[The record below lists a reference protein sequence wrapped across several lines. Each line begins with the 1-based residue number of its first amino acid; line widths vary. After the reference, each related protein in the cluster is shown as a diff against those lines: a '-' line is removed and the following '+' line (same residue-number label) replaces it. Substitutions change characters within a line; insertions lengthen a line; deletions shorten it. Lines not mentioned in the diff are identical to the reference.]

1 MSTTKTVVISLLGP
15 VLDSGVGAQRW
26 DRWRPNVALCR
37 HPDLL
42 VDQLELLYQKRYQEL
57 ADQVI
62 ADIAGVSPETAV
74 RLHQVEF
81 RDPWDF
87 EEVYTALL
95 DYARGSRFM
104 PEERQYLVHIT
115 TGTHVAQICL
125 FLLTEANY
133 FPAKLIQTS
142 PPGGHRPNE
151 AGGYTIID
159 LDLSKYD
166 KLASRFQQEKTES
179 LSYLKHGIETRNAA
193 FNDLIEKIEYVVV
206 NSKAPLLLMGP
217 TGAGKS
223 QMARR
228 IFELKK
234 ARRQVDGPF
243 VEVNC
248 ATIRG
253 DSAMS
258 ALFGHT
264 KGAFTGAVSA
274 RPGLLRAADKGVLF
288 LDEIGELGPDEQAML
303 LRALEHKRFLPVGA
317 DREVQSDFQLLAGTN
332 QDLTG
337 GGNRVSFREDLLAR
351 INLWTFHLPAI
362 KDRPEDIEP
371 NLEYELQQFARLN
384 GKQITFNREA
394 RQAFLAFATSPAGL
408 WKRNFRDLN
417 ACLNRMATLA
427 AGARI
432 SLELVQAEIAHL
444 RNSWRDP
451 TADARLAV
459 LQQHVP
465 PAQLGLLDLFDQAQL
480 AEVLAVCERCSNI
493 SEAGRQLFAITRQ
506 SKRTAND
513 ADRLRKYLSRF
524 NLTWGDIHKAAE
536 NWRPR

>member
-1 MSTTKTVVISLLGP
+1 MSNAGTVVFSLLGP
-15 VLDSGVGAQRW
+15 VLDSGVGARRW
-26 DRWRPNVALCR
+26 NRWRPNVALCR

-42 VDQLELLYQKRYQEL
+42 IDQLELLYQKRYQKL
-57 ADQVI
+57 ADQII
-62 ADIAGVSPETAV
+62 ADIAGVSPETTV
-74 RLHQVEF
+74 HLHQVEF

-87 EEVYTALL
+87 EDVYTALL
-95 DYARGSRFM
+95 DFSRRCTFT

-125 FLLTEANY
+125 FLLTEARY

-142 PPGGHRPNE
+142 PPGGHRPGE

-166 KLASRFQQEKTES
+166 TLASRFQQEKSES
-179 LSYLKHGIETRNAA
+179 LSFLKHGIDTRNAA
-193 FNDLIEKIEYVVV
+193 FNALIEKIEYVAVS
-206 NSKAPLLLMGP
+206 SKAPLLLTGP

-223 QMARR
+223 QLARR
-228 IFELKK
+228 IYELKK
-234 ARRQVDGPF
+234 SRRQMDGRF

-264 KGAFTGAVSA
+264 KGAFTGAVSS

-288 LDEIGELGPDEQAML
+288 LDEIGELGADEQAML
-303 LRALEHKRFLPVGA
+303 LRALEEKRFLPVGS
-317 DREVQSDFQLLAGTN
+317 DSEVESDFQLLAGTN
-332 QDLTG
+332 RDLSTCG
-337 GGNRVSFREDLLAR
+337 TASHFREDLLAR
-351 INLWTFHLPAI
+351 INLWEFHLPAL

-371 NLEYELQQFARLN
+371 NLNYELQQFARLN

-394 RQAFLAFATSPAGL
+394 REAFLSFATSPAAL

-417 ACLNRMATLA
+417 ASLNRMATLA
-427 AGARI
+427 PGARI

-444 RNSWRDP
+444 KHSWQGTPVDTPQLILHRYLP
-451 TADARLAV
+451 PSALA
-459 LQQHVP
+459 
-465 PAQLGLLDLFDQAQL
+465 ALDRFDRAQL
-480 AEVLAVCERCSNI
+480 AEVLTVCEYSTNL
-493 SEAGRQLFAITRQ
+493 SEAGRELFAVSRQ
-506 SKRTAND
+506 TKRVAND
-513 ADRLRKYLSRF
+513 ADRLRKYLARF
-524 NLTWGDIHKAAE
+524 NLSWADIQNPRE
-536 NWRPR
+536 NRGA